1 MDLDRFGE
9 LVRNS
14 SRTKDELIQMRKIA
28 ILKGEVDFA
37 IVAEEVLN
45 ERFPTWEKP
54 RKSSGPTPTTAI
66 FKSETRDFNNGKEAY
81 IWLIEK
87 LRSARVGLLDS
98 QEEWH
103 SKGL

>member
-1 MDLDRFGE
+1 MDLDRFE
-9 LVRNS
+9 KLVRNL
-14 SRTKDELIQMRKIA
+14 SRTKDELIQMRKNPL
-28 ILKGEVDFA
+28 LKDEVEFP

-45 ERFPTWEKP
+45 ERFPTWEKS

-87 LRSARVGLLDS
+87 MRSASPGS
-98 QEEWH
+98 
-103 SKGL
+103 S